1 MMSDARTSLFLDG
14 TALSARRT
22 AITQAVKGEGWTR
35 RKAMVRGGEYPVS
48 DVERTVTVSA
58 DGRFQI
64 YPSGSMRR
72 VKRTSRLRMSNDQ
85 LDRLVKSHGF
95 YGHVYR
101 GWRWSGYRLM
111 DLHTESPSYPFL
123 CRQESVKGIKEAI
136 ARWRLTQA
144 AAELGRI

>member
-1 MMSDARTSLFLDG
+1 MMSDDG

-58 DGRFQI
+58 DGRFRI

-72 VKRTSRLRMSNDQ
+72 
-85 LDRLVKSHGF
+85 VKSHGF